1 MLTKDQDALVIKQ
14 CLSYEDID
22 FLFDLWQNSTLQF
35 TDSDGNIRDRISLS
49 TIGHFLV
56 SHWRQDEM
64 QPIID
69 VILPKLSEHFP
80 NPYIND
86 FRILKYGKGCFIQKH
101 MDSQYKDPAQYQV
114 ALMLASGEGVE
125 ASDKGAAY
133 WFTQAAENGYDKAI
147 DRLTQPLLTE
157 PNDGSPQVQ
166 TKPSRRWNLTLPDN
180 FKKALAPVETRP
192 QRLGIKVQLG
202 AMATKDAAIDLWQLI
217 RDELPEIDQDL
228 PVTVSRH
235 SESGQAEIYRLRV
248 GDFGSVVQARGF
260 CRSIENLSRRPC
272 WVVADHAQ

>member
-1 MLTKDQDALVIKQ
+1 MRGLIILSLMLASSFAGAATTSAFEEAAELYRSQQFFEAKAAFTRLADQGSARASAILGMMSRFGEGGPVDLQKA
-14 CLSYEDID
+14 YD
-22 FLFDLWQNSTLQF
+22 FYLEAA
-35 TDSDGNIRDRISLS
+35 RA
-49 TIGHFLV
+49 GH
-56 SHWRQDEM
+56 
-64 QPIID
+64 P
-69 VILPKLSEHFP
+69 
-80 NPYIND
+80 
-86 FRILKYGKGCFIQKH
+86 
-101 MDSQYKDPAQYQV
+101 PAQYQV